1 MMFLPKK
8 AHGTPDICRN
18 YEETGGS
25 LFSDSVE
32 FILRQSNVL
41 GTHTPNGLTFIRVL
55 CEHIGPSR
63 DMGGFRD
70 FAFTMENQMTND
82 TGTWAGAKS
91 GGALRHRPC
100 TPSDLGFCERS
111 GFSVYSPNQ
120 ARRMRAT
127 TAHLLLTP

>member
-8 AHGTPDICRN
+8 AHGTQTYAGTMRRP
-18 YEETGGS
+18 GGS

-32 FILRQSNVL
+32 LVLRQSSVP
-41 GTHTPNGLTFIRVL
+41 GTHTPNGLIFIRVL

-70 FAFTMENQMTND
+70 FALTMENQMTND

-91 GGALRHRPC
+91 CGALRHRPR

-111 GFSVYSPNQ
+111 GSACILQFKPEGRGQ
-120 ARRMRAT
+120 PLPT
-127 TAHLLLTP
+127 CC